1 MKKIVSW
8 TVFALVVLSLLVPAT
23 LFATRVI
30 PYGVYVVHTGSMKP
44 TMPLAS
50 AVIVRDDQPK
60 LNEPIAFYQHNEV
73 ITHRWIGT
81 NSDGT
86 LITKG
91 DANETADPWRLN
103 KSDVIG
109 GVTAIVPQL
118 GFWITYVKNP
128 ATLGALLFLVTDVWL
143 LWPLIVGPS
152 LKDELTPVQV
162 A

>member
-1 MKKIVSW
+1 MSW
-8 TVFALVVLSLLVPAT
+8 VALALVVLGLLVPAI
-23 LFATRVI
+23 LFATGVI

-50 AVIVRDDQPK
+50 AVIVRDGQPK
-60 LNEPIAFYQHNEV
+60 LNEPITFYQHNEV

-81 NSDGT
+81 NADGT

-91 DANETADPWRLN
+91 DANRTADPWQLN

-109 GVTAIVPQL
+109 GVVNVVPAL
-118 GFWITYVKNP
+118 GYWITFVKNP
-128 ATLGALLFLVTDVWL
+128 ATWGALLLVVVDIWL

-152 LKDELTPVQV
+152 RKDKPTPVQV